1 MPNRFT
7 LTSIAL
13 ISSLATASA
22 ALAGGRILAPMDVL
36 SIRVLEQP
44 DLDVIAR
51 VELDGTIN
59 FPYIGRIKAAG
70 RTSDDVANEIE
81 TKLVQKNILVRP

>member
-70 RTSDDVANEIE
+70 RTPDDVANEIE